1 MPTKVS
7 LSRERR
13 RIYISYTQ
21 SLYLIVN
28 VLHAACICTAIRGQM
43 KNIFVVLLMRI
54 SQHLIALRKPAFQQ
68 L

>member
-7 LSRERR
+7 LSREMR

-28 VLHAACICTAIRGQM
+28 VFHAACIRTAIRGQM
-43 KNIFVVLLMRI
+43 KDIFVVLLMRI
-54 SQHLIALRKPAFQQ
+54 S
-68 L
+68 